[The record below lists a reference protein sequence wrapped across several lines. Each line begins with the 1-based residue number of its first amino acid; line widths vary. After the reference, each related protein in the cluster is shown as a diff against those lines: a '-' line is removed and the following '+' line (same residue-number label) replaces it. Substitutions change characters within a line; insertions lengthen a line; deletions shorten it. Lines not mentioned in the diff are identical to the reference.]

1 MSDFKTIPMEQ
12 FLREHNISIPKWRH
26 KFVAHY
32 TGQIYS
38 CGGGEITIELPDGS
52 SKTFKTSNLAKR
64 LDNLIYQLMSPRT
77 VKTNDKW
84 IASYKEK
91 FSPLTIEQI
100 EDLKIWV
107 KHLV

>member
-1 MSDFKTIPMEQ
+1 MSEFKTISEEQ
-12 FLREHNISIPKWRH
+12 YLREHHIPISKWRH

-52 SKTFKTSNLAKR
+52 RKTFKTSNLAKR

-84 IASYKEK
+84 IAAYKEK
-91 FSPLTIEQI
+91 FSPLTIKQI
-100 EDLKIWV
+100 RELKIWV

>member
-12 FLREHNISIPKWRH
+12 YLREHNIPISKWRH

-38 CGGGEITIELPDGS
+38 CGGGEIIIELPDGS
-52 SKTFKTSNLAKR
+52 RKIFKASNLAKR
-64 LDNLIYQLMSPRT
+64 LDNLIYQLMAPRT
-77 VKTNDKW
+77 TKINDKW

-100 EDLKIWV
+100 EGLNIQV

>member
-1 MSDFKTIPMEQ
+1 MSDFKTIPMTQ
-12 FLREHNISIPKWRH
+12 VLKNNNLSIPKWRH
-26 KFVAHY
+26 QFVARY

-52 SKTFKTSNLAKR
+52 CKTFKTSNLAKR
-64 LDNLIYQLMSPRT
+64 LDNLIYQLMAPRT
-77 VKTNDKW
+77 TRINDKW
-84 IASYKEK
+84 IAAYKEK

-100 EDLKIWV
+100 QDLKIWV

>member
-1 MSDFKTIPMEQ
+1 MSDFKIIPMTQ
-12 FLREHNISIPKWRH
+12 VLKNNNLSIPKWRH
-26 KFVAHY
+26 QFVARY

-52 SKTFKTSNLAKR
+52 CKTFKTSNLAKR
-64 LDNLIYQLMSPRT
+64 LDNLIYQLMAPRT
-77 VKTNDKW
+77 TRINDKW
-84 IASYKEK
+84 IAAYKEK

-100 EDLKIWV
+100 EGLNIQV

>member
-1 MSDFKTIPMEQ
+1 MSDFKEIPMTKV
-12 FLREHNISIPKWRH
+12 LKDHNKTISHWRH

-52 SKTFKTSNLAKR
+52 RKTFKTSNLAKR
-64 LDNLIYQLMSPRT
+64 LDNLIYQLMSPRP

-84 IASYKEK
+84 IAAYQEK

-100 EDLKIWV
+100 QYLKIWV

>member
-1 MSDFKTIPMEQ
+1 MSDFKTIPMTQ
-12 FLREHNISIPKWRH
+12 VLKNNNLSIPKWRH
-26 KFVAHY
+26 QFVARY

-52 SKTFKTSNLAKR
+52 RKTFKTSNLA
-64 LDNLIYQLMSPRT
+64 IYQLMAPRT
-77 VKTNDKW
+77 TRINDKW
-84 IASYKEK
+84 IAAYKEK

-100 EDLKIWV
+100 EGLNIQV

>member
-1 MSDFKTIPMEQ
+1 MSEFKTIPMTQ
-12 FLREHNISIPKWRH
+12 VLKNNNLSIPKWRH
-26 KFVAHY
+26 QFVARY

-52 SKTFKTSNLAKR
+52 CKTFKTSNLAKR
-64 LDNLIYQLMSPRT
+64 LDNLIYQLMAPRT
-77 VKTNDKW
+77 TRINDKW
-84 IASYKEK
+84 IAAYKEK

-100 EDLKIWV
+100 EGLNIQV